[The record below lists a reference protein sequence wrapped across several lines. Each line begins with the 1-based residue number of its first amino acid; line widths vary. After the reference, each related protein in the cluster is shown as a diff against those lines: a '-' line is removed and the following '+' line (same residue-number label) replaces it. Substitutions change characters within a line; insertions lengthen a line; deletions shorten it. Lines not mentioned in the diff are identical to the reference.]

1 MYKSATNVSN
11 YRYPIIHP
19 HFDVKVVQR
28 LVSASVTEDAHHVE
42 VI

>member
-11 YRYPIIHP
+11 YQYPKIYP
-19 HFDVKVVQR
+19 YFDVKVVQR
-28 LVSASVTEDAHHVE
+28 LVSASVTEDAHVE